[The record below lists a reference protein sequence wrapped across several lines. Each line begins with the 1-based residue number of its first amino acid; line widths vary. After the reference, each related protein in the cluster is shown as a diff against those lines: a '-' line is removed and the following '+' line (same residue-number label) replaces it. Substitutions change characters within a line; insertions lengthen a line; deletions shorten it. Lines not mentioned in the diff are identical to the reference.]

1 MVRRVAVF
9 EFELRKAA
17 VLLRHVAAGSD
28 PVGASFA
35 KSDPHLNLGI
45 KSLHATLCSIELL
58 QLLSSHFSSSPC
70 RGVHGSLHF
79 LMHDM
84 EPISFAS
91 PSAPTGKMYS
101 RTYLRH
107 TQGRW
112 ISWETYI
119 SPCHLYSNLV
129 SLRPHQSGSFPF
141 ATLLARLQAYIKL
154 IV

>member
-1 MVRRVAVF
+1 MVSLSYGK
-9 EFELRKAA
+9 LRY
-17 VLLRHVAAGSD
+17 

-45 KSLHATLCSIELL
+45 RSLHATLCSIELL

-84 EPISFAS
+84 EPTSFAS